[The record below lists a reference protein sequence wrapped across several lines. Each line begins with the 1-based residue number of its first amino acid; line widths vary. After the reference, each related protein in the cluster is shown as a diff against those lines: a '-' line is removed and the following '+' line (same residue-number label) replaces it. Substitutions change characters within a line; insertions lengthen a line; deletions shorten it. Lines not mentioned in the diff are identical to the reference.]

1 MLAAASLLYQAYTIT
16 KNPERSRYFIVTDTS
31 FCGPYHTTGVPMR
44 SYANRTAQPHSW
56 KIVRR
61 KDSPLPPTTIF
72 YIPSPSLQDH
82 QCDAAM

>member
-1 MLAAASLLYQAYTIT
+1 MLAAASLFYQAYTINV
-16 KNPERSRYFIVTDTS
+16 NPDRARYFIVTDTS

-61 KDSPLPPTTIF
+61 KDSPPTTIY
-72 YIPSPSLQDH
+72 YIPSPSLQDY
-82 QCDAAM
+82 QGDAM